1 MLYNISIVNLGQLQI
16 QHIIISLV
24 ILGVFTVDFRI
35 RELYMFL
42 KRLASVSERLGELRE
57 HSFFCRV
64 SGTHFPF
71 PFDP

>member
-42 KRLASVSERLGELRE
+42 KRLASVSERLGER
-57 HSFFCRV
+57 
-64 SGTHFPF
+64 
-71 PFDP
+71 